1 MSPLFS
7 EVMLNSVYRM
17 SLENSLELSFF
28 NHEQRNMLNYRV
40 PSAHTIV
47 IRKDKESLV
56 DSVVS
61 HV

>member
-40 PSAHTIV
+40 PSPHTIV

-56 DSVVS
+56 DSVVP